1 MVLSRHAGN
10 GSYGPYRLYVWY
22 VSNRAHTEHH
32 TSNSELGNN
41 IIMDDNMTDEQ
52 LIKEWLK
59 NNEVT
64 ECEPFERTCP
74 EQLVWKRTKGTK
86 KQQKKS

>member
-1 MVLSRHAGN
+1 M
-10 GSYGPYRLYVWY
+10 
-22 VSNRAHTEHH
+22 TE
-32 TSNSELGNN
+32 
-41 IIMDDNMTDEQ
+41 MTDEQ
-52 LIKEWLK
+52 LDMLDALLIKEWLK

-64 ECEPFERTCP
+64 ECEPFGRTCP